1 MLASFACFL
10 INFGGQTSRF
20 LVETAG
26 MVLIPQ
32 SLVRKP
38 AMARRWGVALLVVAT
53 LLASFLPQS
62 ASAWPCRWQADFCG
76 YRPAC
81 FGRFVYRPFCGPGY
95 GGDFGYSYSVG
106 GYGCTSYRSYSS
118 WTPGFYSGWSYPAF
132 GCGWYPY
139 NPVIYTPSFNC
150 YPSAF
155 APVYGPAGVLPFM
168 GIGAASSPAAS
179 VQAIAARRAAV
190 RPLALVAVRSSN
202 ADARLRAGRLVAVGD
217 RHLRDAID
225 TPAKLVKALDAYRRA
240 AKIAADQPDTHL
252 RQAIVLTALNRGDD
266 AASAVA
272 RAAAIDAR
280 LGSDPQAALAAAERL
295 PPVPALRRPAV
306 GAITQVGPTPLAAR
320 SASLIGRIF
329 KDSPAGDD
337 AQGNWIAD
345 RWSRQWADE
354 ASAVALK

>member
-1 MLASFACFL
+1 MLARFACFL

-20 LVETAG
+20 LVEAAG

-76 YRPAC
+76 YHPAC
-81 FGRFVYRPFCGPGY
+81 FRPFVCRPICGLGY
-95 GGDFGYSYSVG
+95 AGGLGYSFSVG
-106 GYGCTSYRSYSS
+106 GYGFASYRSYSS
-118 WTPGFYSGWSYPAF
+118 WTPGLYSGCFYPAF

-168 GIGAASSPAAS
+168 GIGVASSPASS
-179 VQAIAARRAAV
+179 VQAIAARPAAV
-190 RPLALVAVRSSN
+190 RHSAPVAVRSSN
-202 ADARLRAGRLVAVGD
+202 TEARLRAGRLVAVGD

-225 TPAKLVKALDAYRRA
+225 APAKLVKALDAYRRA
-240 AKIAADQPDTHL
+240 ATIAADQPDTHL

-272 RAAAIDAR
+272 RTAAIDAR
-280 LGSDPQAALAAAERL
+280 LGKGPLAAG
-295 PPVPALRRPAV
+295 P
-306 GAITQVGPTPLAAR
+306 ITQVGPTPLAAR

-329 KDSPAGDD
+329 KNSPAGDD